1 MLSISS
7 YFRLPLYTRLAV
19 CILICVILNDCEAR
33 SIGDESHENAITDET
48 ADYLRS
54 HGAMMKSYMNF
65 SVDPCDDF
73 YEFACGNWKNV
84 KTPRQSPHRRSNILD
99 ISYTLMDVTEQ
110 LLTRTKLAEA
120 LNVSA
125 ELLVAQRFYNSRL
138 AAELFRGPLPIPLI
152 YRLSGRW
159 VVFPP
164 STETPG
170 TPPASVGS
178 T

>member
-1 MLSISS
+1 
-7 YFRLPLYTRLAV
+7 
-19 CILICVILNDCEAR
+19 VILSDCEAR
-33 SIGDESHENAITDET
+33 SIGDESRENAITDET

-125 ELLVAQRFYNSRL
+125 ELLVAQRFYNSCL
-138 AAELFRGPLPIPLI
+138 AAELRNDVIVIFIHYNI
-152 YRLSGRW
+152 I
-159 VVFPP
+159 
-164 STETPG
+164 
-170 TPPASVGS
+170 
-178 T
+178 